1 MRLSETIPV
10 PKMRRV
16 QASDPIED
24 GDEKFSLAVLHSSRF
39 PSLGWSHRLGRK
51 FSGILSIFG
60 TIFAVEREGG
70 EDNFDFSSMGTWWY
84 FFARTEMY
92 YCSLRSSSIWGK
104 LWFSCFVAVRLR
116 EITF

>member
-24 GDEKFSLAVLHSSRF
+24 QDEKFSLAVLHSSRF

-60 TIFAVEREGG
+60 TIFAVERGG
-70 EDNFDFSSMGTWWY
+70 GITLISRQGALGGIIFLPEQKCTAALSALRPLGGNFGSRVLSQRDCE
-84 FFARTEMY
+84 R
-92 YCSLRSSSIWGK
+92 
-104 LWFSCFVAVRLR
+104 
-116 EITF
+116 